1 MAKSKTK
8 RRRRPQPTISLAV
21 IGGFGPL
28 AASLKRGWDNE
39 TWRGMMKEGVYA
51 LTGVDIDNEP
61 HFQPSF
67 MIHGTIPIIGG
78 ILVHKVFNRLGVNRS
93 LARMGVPYLR
103 I

>member
-1 MAKSKTK
+1 MATKKT

-28 AASLKRGWDNE
+28 AASLKRGYDAE
-39 TWRGMMKEGVYA
+39 SFRGAMKEGIYA
-51 LTGVDIDNEP
+51 LSGIDIDNEP
-61 HFQPSF
+61 HFNPGF
-67 MIHGTIPIIGG
+67 MVNGTIPIIGG
-78 ILVHKVFNRLGVNRS
+78 ILLHKVFTRLGVNRS